1 MSVRADDPLRV
12 TPRRTDE
19 DTGGDGVGRVPIP

>member
-12 TPRRTDE
+12 TPRATD
-19 DTGGDGVGRVPIP
+19 GGVGIAVVDRVPVP